1 MEYRPQIKE
10 MRDRMG
16 MSQRDLAAR
25 LGLSPGAVAL
35 WELGRTNPTMENL
48 LALADVLDCTLD
60 ELFGREPPERTSA

>member
-1 MEYRPQIKE
+1 MEYRPQIKA

-35 WELGRTNPTMENL
+35 WELGRNNPTMENL